1 MKRVP
6 PILPRTAKG
15 LVEQALATM
24 PEVVLMGARQT
35 GKSTLARIPPRADR
49 RSYVTLDDYDVL
61 GQART
66 SPSDLVRRAP
76 PLTLDEVQREP
87 GVLLAVKAVVDE
99 DRPRRPGRFLLTGS
113 ANLLLMA
120 GVSETLAGRATY
132 VPLWPFTRREQL
144 GLGTAGIWS
153 ELLATRPEHWLDLVG
168 SQAVPHEDWSALA
181 LRGGYPTPALELE
194 DRVSRELWY
203 DGYVRTYLER
213 DLQMLASVD
222 NLVDFRRLMRAAC
235 LRLGG
240 LLNQTDLARDIG
252 LPRQTASRYLSLLE
266 TSYQLIRLEPYSVN
280 RTKRLTKTPKLYWS
294 DTGLAAH
301 LAGVSE
307 LSGSYLEN
315 LVLGDLNAWR
325 DASEPRA
332 EILFWRTHSEE
343 EVDFLVEV
351 GGRLLAVEVKAASRV
366 TPRDARHLQTFREE
380 YGEAVLGGMVLYGGE
395 EVFWLAEGILAV
407 PWWKVI

>member
-1 MKRVP
+1 MP
-6 PILPRTAKG
+6 PFLPRTAET
-15 LVEQALATM
+15 LIERALATM
-24 PEVVLMGARQT
+24 PVVVLMGARQT
-35 GKSTLARIPPRADR
+35 GKSTLARIPPRADD
-49 RSYVTLDDYDVL
+49 RSYVTLDDFDVL
-61 GQART
+61 EQART

-76 PLTLDEVQREP
+76 LLTLDEVQREP
-87 GVLLAVKAVVDE
+87 AVLLAVKAVVDE

-153 ELLATRPEHWLDLVG
+153 EFLATSPEHWHDLVG
-168 SQAVPHEDWSALA
+168 SQAAPHEDWSALA
-181 LRGGYPTPALELE
+181 LRGGYPTPAVELE
-194 DRVSRELWY
+194 DRAGRELWY

-222 NLVDFRRLMRAAC
+222 NVVDFRRLMRAAC

-240 LLNQTDLARDIG
+240 LLNQTDLARDVG
-252 LPRQTASRYLSLLE
+252 LPRQTASRYLGLLE

-280 RTKRLTKTPKLYWS
+280 RTKRLAKTPKLYWS

-301 LAGVSE
+301 LAGVTE
-307 LSGSYLEN
+307 LTGSYLEN
-315 LVLGDLNAWR
+315 LVLGDLTAWR

-332 EILFWRTHSEE
+332 EILFWRTHSGE
-343 EVDFLVEV
+343 EVDFLIEV
-351 GGRLLAVEVKAASRV
+351 GGRLLPIEVKAAGRV
-366 TPRDARHLQTFREE
+366 TPRDARHLQTFRAE
-380 YGEAVLGGMVLYGGE
+380 YGDAVLGGLVLYGGE